1 MEKGQL
7 TYEDL
12 PEIYE
17 RLSADLP
24 VEAIDRV
31 SKNVSRK
38 GYDTTGYG
46 YQYHVNRMNEVLFGH
61 WRTKHKIVA
70 EGTSESGKGKTIYSK
85 VIYMV
90 IQIGN
95 WVHENGESKFE
106 VLMEAE
112 GYGGHESLELSS
124 AFKGAYTNAFKKVS
138 AMLGVG
144 RRAFEGTLDEDYFA
158 AEAQEKA
165 QEQSKPQ
172 GQTKPQG
179 KSQGQQTKPER
190 PATRAQQDKIRLI
203 IYEKF
208 EAIGKKGL
216 TEEQKAELKQRQ
228 IQADSFRK
236 ALFIHHFDVDSGTKL
251 TKAQAHQI
259 IDEIDPMN
267 EQKFEALKLEV
278 RTDPK
283 VIRYFNNKKEKGA
296 A

>member
-1 MEKGQL
+1 MNKGHL

-12 PEIYE
+12 PSIYAK
-17 RLSADLP
+17 LSSDLP
-24 VEAIDRV
+24 REAVEHV
-31 SKNVSRK
+31 SSAKSRK

-46 YQYHVNRMNEVLFGH
+46 YQYCVNRLNEVLFGH
-61 WRTKHKIVA
+61 WRTKHRIVA
-70 EGTSESGKGKTIYSK
+70 EEANQSSKGKTIYSK
-85 VIYMV
+85 VIHMV

-106 VLMEAE
+106 VLAEVE
-112 GYGGHESLELSS
+112 GYGGHESLELAS
-124 AFKGAYTNAFKKVS
+124 AYKGAYTNAFKKVS

-144 RRAFEGTLDEDYFA
+144 RRAFEGTLDEDYFS

-165 QEQSKPQ
+165 QEQS
-172 GQTKPQG
+172 KPQG

-190 PATRAQQDKIRLI
+190 PATRPQQDKIRLM

-208 EAIGKKGL
+208 DAIGNKGM
-216 TEEQKAELKQRQ
+216 TEEEKAELKQRQ
-228 IQADSFRK
+228 AQADSFRK
-236 ALFIHHFDVDSGTKL
+236 ALFIHYFDVDSGTKL

-259 IDEIDPMN
+259 IDEIDPMD

-283 VIRYFNNKKEKGA
+283 VIRYFNSKKDKGA